1 MKRILFLSLFLYPSF
16 SLAQIHYVS
25 NQGSYNGNGSLTNPF
40 NKISVAY
47 AAAVSNG
54 QNEVIKLMPGNYYET
69 NILIFNNKNITI
81 SGYGDQSIISNN
93 IIVKA
98 NMSFTDLQI
107 NGGSFSN
114 ESFVIFNNVKCDD
127 SNIDIKSIS
136 GTWRGKEDEMH
147 INFLSDPNDELEVV
161 NYLTL
166 SNYVEQAGLAT
177 ENDINIE
184 TAARET
190 ADNLLSADI
199 ISAMDVTIN
208 TVSGEYLKLD
218 GGTLNGDLILENNVA
233 IRGKDDINDDGG
245 GIMIVAGSSMD
256 AMGGDIIINAG
267 DGGFGSDDGGYVK
280 LYSGNSAPETR
291 AEMILEGGKYS
302 GGKGGIST
310 KCSFFRVN
318 DIDIVDAINNAM
330 SSVQKSGGFM
340 TGNLSAPNINLIP
353 TVIEGYIVSSV
364 MQVDMNGLYIN
375 EGDIYNNQPVYRN
388 DQNWVLYSNG
398 GGLWLISSS
407 LGGPMYDYGW
417 SFASPP
423 TVPLSGWM
431 FGSSVSVN
439 IQTNFPM
446 LNFAAG
452 KAINLQDGVDPQD
465 AATVGQLDNKIATT
479 KDYVDSKITNV
490 IVQNINIYDGR
501 YVGKLGAQTMEGP
514 LNVSGKIKSGFGVE
528 VMEADNTKA
537 GLSISP
543 GGAGQL
549 NLYDDQNNLNSLLNS
564 DGDSYL
570 LGGRL
575 GIGTSPTYGQLEIRP
590 VEANADHGVTLYMG
604 NGATARSF
612 LQSDGNDNYNWHL
625 TRTASLDKG
634 ITIDVNGNIGIA
646 TGTNT
651 PQAKLDVNGDANIS
665 GTLTV
670 PQIYITGGTDWNIGS
685 ANQCA
690 DIVIK
695 NPDTEIRSE
704 NGDVIL
710 NAAANSIVMKSPVKF
725 SENQFGSA
733 TIPSDYSS
741 ISVNDKNVSG
751 DAVILLTPCGEV
763 SGAPYA
769 QINTDG
775 TFDIKLPD
783 TVIVPTV
790 INYLILEK

>member
-47 AAAVSNG
+47 VAAVSNG

-69 NILIFNNKNITI
+69 DILIFNNKNITI
-81 SGYGDQSIISNN
+81 SGYGDQSVISNN
-93 IIVKA
+93 IIVKS
-98 NMSFTDLQI
+98 NMSFVDLQI

-114 ESFVIFNNVKCDD
+114 EAFVIFNNVKCGD
-127 SNIDIKSIS
+127 SNIDVKSIS
-136 GTWRGKEDEMH
+136 GTWRGSGDEMH
-147 INFLSDPNDELEVV
+147 INFLSDPNDDLEVV

-166 SNYVEQAGLAT
+166 SNYIAEAGYAT
-177 ENDINIE
+177 ESDMNSE
-184 TAARET
+184 TIVRET

-199 ISAMDVTIN
+199 ISTANETMETI
-208 TVSGEYLKLD
+208 SGEYLKLD

-233 IRGKDDINDDGG
+233 IRGKDEISEDGG
-245 GIMIVAGSSMD
+245 GIMIVGGSSVD
-256 AMGGDIIINAG
+256 AIGGEIIINAG
-267 DGGFGSDDGGYVK
+267 NGGFGSDDGGAIK

-291 AEMILEGGKYS
+291 AEMILEGGKYR
-302 GGKGGIST
+302 GDQGGISA

-330 SSVQKSGGFM
+330 SAVQKSGGIM
-340 TGNLSAPNINLIP
+340 EGNLSAPNINLIP
-353 TVIEGYIVSSV
+353 IVIEGYIVSSV
-364 MQVDMNGLYIN
+364 IQADMNGLYIN

-388 DQNWVLYSNG
+388 NQNWVLYSNG
-398 GGLWLISSS
+398 GGFWMISSS

-417 SFASPP
+417 SSASPP
-423 TVPLSGWM
+423 TVPLNYWVY
-431 FGSSVSVN
+431 GSTVSVN
-439 IQTNFPM
+439 IQTNFPL

-479 KDYVDSKITNV
+479 KNYVDSKITNA

-501 YVGKLGAQTMEGP
+501 YVGKFGAQTMEGP
-514 LNVSGKIKSGFGVE
+514 LNVSGKINSE
-528 VMEADNTKA
+528 QTLYTDSDNTVTTKKYVNDKYINA
-537 GLSISP
+537 
-543 GGAGQL
+543 
-549 NLYDDQNNLNSLLNS
+549 
-564 DGDSYL
+564 DGDSISGTL
-570 LGGRL
+570 KMNTLNRL
-575 GIGTSPTYGQLEIRP
+575 IFKFNDQNRHAIGIQDSSS
-590 VEANADHGVTLYMG
+590 G
-604 NGATARSF
+604 NVFSF
-612 LQSDGNDNYNWHL
+612 LANNVIDFKTIAEDAETTQNSSLKLRITPNYSRFYH
-625 TRTASLDKG
+625 T
-634 ITIDVNGNIGIA
+634 
-646 TGTNT
+646 
-651 PQAKLDVNGDANIS
+651 LDVNGDANIS
-665 GTLTV
+665 GMLTV
-670 PQIYITGGTDWNIGS
+670 PQINITGSSNWNIGS
-685 ANQCA
+685 VNQCA

-695 NPDTEIRSE
+695 NPNTEIRSE

-710 NAAANSIVMKSPVKF
+710 NASTNSIVMKSPVKF

-741 ISVNDKNVSG
+741 ISVSDKNVPG

-775 TFDIKLPD
+775 SFDIKLPD

>member
-1 MKRILFLSLFLYPSF
+1 MKRISFLQIFLFLYSTF
-16 SLAQIHYVS
+16 SLAQIHYIS
-25 NQGSYNGNGSLTNPF
+25 NQGSSDGNGSLTNPF
-40 NKISVAY
+40 NKISTAY

-69 NILIFNNKNITI
+69 NILIFDNGNITI
-81 SGYGDQSIISNN
+81 SGYGDQSVISNN

-98 NMSFTDLQI
+98 NMSFVDLQI

-114 ESFVIFNNVKCDD
+114 EAFVIFNNVKCGD
-127 SNIDIKSIS
+127 SNIDVESIS
-136 GTWRGKEDEMH
+136 GTWRGSGDEMH
-147 INFLSDPNDELEVV
+147 INFLSDPNDDLEVV

-166 SNYVEQAGLAT
+166 SNYVAEAGLMT
-177 ENDINIE
+177 ENNLNIE
-184 TAARET
+184 TTARET

-199 ISAMDVTIN
+199 ISMANETMETI
-208 TVSGEYLKLD
+208 SGEYLKLD
-218 GGTLNGDLILENNVA
+218 GGTLYGDLILENNVA
-233 IRGKDDINDDGG
+233 IRGKDDISDDGG

-398 GGLWLISSS
+398 GDLWLISSS
-407 LGGPMYDYGW
+407 LGGPMFDYGW

-431 FGSSVSVN
+431 FGSSVSVD
-439 IQTNFPM
+439 IQTNYPM

-490 IVQNINIYDGR
+490 IVQNINIYDDR
-501 YVGKLGAQTMEGP
+501 YVGKFGAQTMEGP
-514 LNVSGKIKSGFGVE
+514 LNVSGKISSE
-528 VMEADNTKA
+528 QTLYTDSDNIVTTKKYVNDKYVNA
-537 GLSISP
+537 
-543 GGAGQL
+543 
-549 NLYDDQNNLNSLLNS
+549 
-564 DGDSYL
+564 DGDSISGTL
-570 LGGRL
+570 KMNTLNRL
-575 GIGTSPTYGQLEIRP
+575 IFKFNDQNRHAIGIQDSGSGNILSFF
-590 VEANADHGVTLYMG
+590 ANNVIDFNTITEDAETTQNSSLKLRITPNYSRFYHTLY
-604 NGATARSF
+604 
-612 LQSDGNDNYNWHL
+612 
-625 TRTASLDKG
+625 
-634 ITIDVNGNIGIA
+634 
-646 TGTNT
+646 
-651 PQAKLDVNGDANIS
+651 VNGDANIS
-665 GTLTV
+665 GMLTV
-670 PQIYITGGTDWNIGS
+670 PQIYITGSSNWNIGS

-695 NPDTEIRSE
+695 NPNTEIRSE

-710 NAAANSIVMKSPVKF
+710 NAAANSIVMKSKVKF
-725 SENQFGSA
+725 SPDQFGSA

-741 ISVNDKNVSG
+741 ISVNDKNVPG

>member
-302 GGKGGIST
+302 GGKGG
-310 KCSFFRVN
+310 N
-318 DIDIVDAINNAM
+318 
-330 SSVQKSGGFM
+330 
-340 TGNLSAPNINLIP
+340 
-353 TVIEGYIVSSV
+353 
-364 MQVDMNGLYIN
+364 
-375 EGDIYNNQPVYRN
+375 IYNNQPVYRN